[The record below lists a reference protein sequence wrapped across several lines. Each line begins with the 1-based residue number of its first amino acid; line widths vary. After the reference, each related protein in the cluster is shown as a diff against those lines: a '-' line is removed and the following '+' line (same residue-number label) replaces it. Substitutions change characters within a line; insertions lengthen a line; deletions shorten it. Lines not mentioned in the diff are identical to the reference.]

1 MQHNFTLN
9 LKKQGKTANKKSPAK
24 SRGRGI
30 TNKIFNMAKLLQKLF
45 SCKRKAKK
53 VQDTELQVING
64 YLCYKKRRY
73 SELNHEQKE
82 RYNDCLIPQE
92 WKDHFHKLLT
102 ENQLKYVLR

>member
-1 MQHNFTLN
+1 MQLNFTLN
-9 LKKQGKTANKKSPAK
+9 LKKHDKTATYKKSPAK

-64 YLCYKKRRY
+64 YLCYKNRRY
-73 SELNHEQKE
+73 SELNYEQRE
-82 RYNDCLIPQE
+82 QYNDCLALHILQE
-92 WKDHFHKLLT
+92 LLKKS
-102 ENQLKYVLR
+102 QLRYVLK